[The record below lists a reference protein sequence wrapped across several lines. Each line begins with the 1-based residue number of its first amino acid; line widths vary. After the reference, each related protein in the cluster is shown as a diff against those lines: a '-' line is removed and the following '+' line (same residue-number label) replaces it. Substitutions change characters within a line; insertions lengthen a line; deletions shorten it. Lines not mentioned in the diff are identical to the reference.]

1 MTLRVR
7 AFSMIP
13 PSMLR
18 PFVVRWLFRSTAD
31 AFGTPPPVL
40 RGMSGGDLLRAYGA
54 FSNARS
60 EFQLRRGGDLEAV
73 RRDLWISAHRVGV
86 FLRRCLCIGTDA
98 DAMVAARAVY
108 RVLDID
114 LRGSP
119 AGEVVVARCSFAR
132 IYSPEVCALM
142 SSLDS
147 GLFAGLTGGRRLTF
161 SLRLTEGAPAC
172 AATLTPPQE
181 VAA

>member
-1 MTLRVR
+1 
-7 AFSMIP
+7 
-13 PSMLR
+13 
-18 PFVVRWLFRSTAD
+18 
-31 AFGTPPPVL
+31 
-40 RGMSGGDLLRAYGA
+40 
-54 FSNARS
+54 
-60 EFQLRRGGDLEAV
+60 
-73 RRDLWISAHRVGV
+73 
-86 FLRRCLCIGTDA
+86 
-98 DAMVAARAVY
+98 MVAARAVY